1 MSESRN
7 NSNAPEIALTLEVD
21 ASMRRV
27 LDVADPLHEAVRREV
42 SRGLDEILRTLG
54 IPGYSSARIT
64 AFKEGATP
72 EGRFMRLYVNDQ
84 VCRYSDE
91 LLQRSYS
98 YTTLDPGPK
107 PDSILAWLND
117 LSKEPSEPDDL
128 HHKRL
133 VEFLS
138 LVCLEA
144 VKRQP
149 AVLLG
154 PDQVVAYQAA
164 LPAPANEPDATW
176 PPDGTWLL
184 TALRKVL
191 GLKISIADK
200 QVVAKTLR
208 EGLAKGRSKEDV
220 GEDLIVAL
228 RPDVIEIQLPQELLR
243 RLTAD
248 DSKNG
253 LDRFTFLRDGL
264 FTELGLLYPKFR
276 FAPVENLKPNCFAF
290 KINHLTTPPWMGLES
305 DQCLVNDTAERV
317 RLFAIEGGAAINP
330 ASGLPGCIIDLR
342 FHDLAEAAGLTTW
355 NQMQHLILCFGASL
369 RENSFCFLHYV
380 IVRDSLKQLEQAYPA
395 LVEVAQNNLSI
406 EQITRILR
414 ALVTEEISIRNL
426 RLILERLLDYG
437 YAFDDSSRYLIL
449 DDRPNSYGEM
459 VMTWRGEIL
468 ELVSFVRAGMKR
480 QISNKHA
487 RSKNTLVVYLLDAQI
502 EQILS
507 EGQALQGSEEG
518 AAQLDLTMC
527 EKIIGAIRKEIAYL
541 PPTAWIPAV
550 LISID
555 VRPLL
560 RQVIAPELP
569 RMPLVAYH
577 ELATDL
583 NVQPVARISLD
594 T

>member
-1 MSESRN
+1 MS
-7 NSNAPEIALTLEVD
+7 
-21 ASMRRV
+21 
-27 LDVADPLHEAVRREV
+27 
-42 SRGLDEILRTLG
+42 
-54 IPGYSSARIT
+54 
-64 AFKEGATP
+64 
-72 EGRFMRLYVNDQ
+72 LYVNDRA
-84 VCRYSDE
+84 CRYSDE

-107 PDSILAWLND
+107 PDSILAWLNG
-117 LSKEPSEPDDL
+117 LSEETSQPDDL

-144 VKRQP
+144 IKMQP

-154 PDQVVAYQAA
+154 PDQVVSYQAL
-164 LPAPANEPDATW
+164 LPALANEPDATW

-184 TALRKVL
+184 KALRKVL
-191 GLKISIADK
+191 SLKISIADK
-200 QVVAKTLR
+200 QVVAETLR
-208 EGLAKGRSKEDV
+208 EGLAKGRSEEDV

-228 RPDVIEIQLPQELLR
+228 HPEVIEIQLPQEFLR

-248 DSKNG
+248 NSKNG
-253 LDRFTFLRDGL
+253 PDMFTFLRDGL

-276 FAPVENLKPNCFAF
+276 FAPAENLKPNCFAF
-290 KINHLTTPPWMGLES
+290 RINHLTTPPWMGLES
-305 DQCLVNDTAERV
+305 DQCLVNDTSERV
-317 RLFAIEGGAAINP
+317 RLLSIEGGATINP
-330 ASGLPGCIIDLR
+330 ANGLPGCIIDLR
-342 FHDLAEAAGLTTW
+342 FHDIAEAAGLTTW

-369 RENSFCFLHYV
+369 RENSFCFLHYE
-380 IVRDSLKQLEQAYPA
+380 IVQDSIGQLELAFPA
-395 LVEVAQNNLSI
+395 LVEAALNNLSI

-437 YAFDDSSRYLIL
+437 FGFDDSSRYLIL

-459 VMTWRGEIL
+459 VMTRRGEIFD
-468 ELVSFVRAGMKR
+468 LVSFVRAGMKR
-480 QISNKHA
+480 QIGNKYS
-487 RSKNTLVVYLLDAQI
+487 RSTNTLVVYLLDAQI

-507 EGQALQGSEEG
+507 GVQALQGSEEG
-518 AAQLDLTMC
+518 ALQLDLSMC
-527 EKIIGAIRKEIAYL
+527 EKVIGAIKKEIAYL
-541 PPTAWIPAV
+541 PPTAWIPALLTSV
-550 LISID
+550 D

-569 RMPLVAYH
+569 RMPVVAYH

-583 NVQPVARISLD
+583 NIQPVARISLD